1 MRHGISSLLI
11 SATLMLFGCSSA
23 WSQNP
28 VPLPNL
34 SSKRLLND
42 LQITVAST
50 ANFGDSMAIGLVVRY
65 GSAFDPEG
73 KGGLANIVSQ
83 MFMKATLDRT
93 LKDIQNELSYLEATL
108 EVRCDWDG
116 IRFLLRG
123 QSSKYE
129 RALLLLYQVV
139 GEAQFNDADFAA
151 LKQSIL
157 QDLQKPPDPRKQIR
171 ARLENILFGGTTYG
185 RPLEGTPASVSAITL
200 GDVRLFYRKYFSP
213 SQASLLL
220 VGNVQASMVLRIV
233 SRIWGV
239 WVRSDDVPFSFLPP
253 RNAGARQIFL
263 EDDPNSPAAQF
274 IIGCLFPRRQDPDFP
289 NALLAGHILQER
301 LTKLLP
307 TSLVTVGSEG
317 RRLSS
322 PFYIQ
327 GQAAAEQAVEQIQKI
342 NEAVDEMKKAAV
354 SSEELAASQKMMV
367 DEFNRELTSA
377 EGLCNVMLDSEL
389 YHLGSNYAATFPDQ
403 IRRCDAD
410 AVKQAANDW
419 IFPGGEILLIRGP
432 AATLK
437 PTLNPLGAFQ
447 QVAP

>member
-1 MRHGISSLLI
+1 M
-11 SATLMLFGCSSA
+11 
-23 WSQNP
+23 
-28 VPLPNL
+28 
-34 SSKRLLND
+34 
-42 LQITVAST
+42 
-50 ANFGDSMAIGLVVRY
+50 
-65 GSAFDPEG
+65 
-73 KGGLANIVSQ
+73 
-83 MFMKATLDRT
+83 
-93 LKDIQNELSYLEATL
+93 
-108 EVRCDWDG
+108 
-116 IRFLLRG
+116 
-123 QSSKYE
+123 
-129 RALLLLYQVV
+129 

-157 QDLQKPPDPRKQIR
+157 QDLQKPPDPRKQIH
-171 ARLENILFGGTTYG
+171 ARLENILFSGTTYG

-220 VGNVQASMVLRIV
+220 VGNVQASMVLRIA

-239 WVRSDDVPFSFLPP
+239 WVRNDDVPFSFLPP

-307 TSLVTVGSEG
+307 TSLVTVGSES

-342 NEAVDEMKKAAV
+342 NEAVDELKKAAV
-354 SSEELAASQKMMV
+354 SSEELAASQKMMI

-377 EGLCNVMLDSEL
+377 DGLCNVMLDSEL

-410 AVKQAANDW
+410 AIKQAANDW

-437 PTLNPLGAFQ
+437 PILNPLGAFQ